1 MDKIIVF
8 ETYYNPIEA
17 HMVKSRLLDAGI
29 QCFLADENMGSQ
41 IGYNQAIGGIK
52 LNLFEKDAE
61 TAKAVLAEDL

>member
-8 ETYYNPIEA
+8 ETFYDPIAA

-41 IGYNQAIGGIK
+41 IGYNQAIGGVK
-52 LNLFEKDAE
+52 LNLFERDVEA
-61 TAKAVLAEDL
+61 AKAILAADL